1 MSGWVALVVGVT
13 LGALGSVLAVGTAAV
28 SRLELARWVVQRAR
42 GAAMATALLSA
53 PGRVFAVANALAT
66 TGLVIAAAGL
76 AAVLWP
82 VPSRV
87 AAAIAAGLVGVP
99 ILLVTAYTIPRAIGR
114 RWAEPI
120 VRSAA
125 PALERLARV
134 VAPLVPAGARRPP
147 QGPVL
152 RTEDREA
159 PSTEDLA
166 VVAGLL
172 SFTERPVRDIMTPR
186 TEVVAIEEGTSRR
199 ELLTIFAESGYSRL
213 PVYAGSLD
221 HIVGMAYAFDLFKA
235 GDGPLPIRPVT
246 VVPGSRRCADLL
258 VELQRERRQF
268 GVVLDEFG
276 GTAGIVTF
284 EDLLEELVGE
294 IFDEQDVPAGA
305 SDQPPA
311 LVLDVAGHTPC
322 ADVAEAMDVT
332 LDGAETVGG
341 LLAKALGRIPRTG
354 ERILLGPLEFDVVA
368 ASPVRVDRA
377 IVRRLPVQVTA
388 VTVRSGA

>member
-1 MSGWVALVVGVT
+1 
-13 LGALGSVLAVGTAAV
+13 
-28 SRLELARWVVQRAR
+28 
-42 GAAMATALLSA
+42 
-53 PGRVFAVANALAT
+53 
-66 TGLVIAAAGL
+66 
-76 AAVLWP
+76 
-82 VPSRV
+82 
-87 AAAIAAGLVGVP
+87 
-99 ILLVTAYTIPRAIGR
+99 
-114 RWAEPI
+114 
-120 VRSAA
+120 
-125 PALERLARV
+125 
-134 VAPLVPAGARRPP
+134 
-147 QGPVL
+147 
-152 RTEDREA
+152 
-159 PSTEDLA
+159 
-166 VVAGLL
+166 
-172 SFTERPVRDIMTPR
+172 
-186 TEVVAIEEGTSRR
+186 AIEEGTSRR